1 VVVGAAELLVQV
13 FDHLLQGGRDAD
25 FLVVC
30 RDHDAHLDLCRF
42 DGGLIGDGEAGGDG
56 RVFLLEAALGMPA
69 VVPAGEWL
77 GGVDGA
83 IGLGCKV
90 CLLGGVRESR
100 FGGEEVE
107 ADVDL
112 RERRLAS
119 GPQGAHMDNSYTED
133 GQACKREDGC
143 EEEVHGPLPG
153 GFAQEPDQLLQRPN

>member
-1 VVVGAAELLVQV
+1 LVEV
-13 FDHLLQGGRDAD
+13 FHHLLQGGGDAD

-119 GPQGAHMDNSYTED
+119 GPQGAHMDNSYTDD
-133 GQACKREDGC
+133 GQACKREDGG
-143 EEEVHGPLPG
+143 EEEVQGPLPG
-153 GFAQEPDQLLQRPN
+153 GFAQEPDQLLQRSN